1 MSVCFTNK
9 KFPYMRIARPTNF
22 PVDTLYVA
30 LWGCQV
36 GQTYNGALW
45 VLRMAYISNFE
56 VDISAL
62 DLCTTTHFL
71 CRPCRLAYRTRGH
84 S

>member
-1 MSVCFTNK
+1 MH
-9 KFPYMRIARPTNF
+9 IARPTYF

-62 DLCTTTHFL
+62 DLRIQYILFVGPPTFQVCNFFGTTFL
-71 CRPCRLAYRTRGH
+71 NTM
-84 S
+84 